1 MYHFKINRKR
11 RLIATIAISGGFFIA
26 ELVVGYRTKSLA
38 LIADAFHYENPSAY
52 IPTLWLE
59 SRPDLEDPILI
70 LIMGCIGLGLNMIV
84 LSFLHDTEPHLH
96 EHTQETRHHDE
107 DHTHTG
113 DLNMLGVLLHVLT
126 DALNNLSV
134 IIAALIIWKS
144 PSDNRF
150 YADPAI
156 GIFIALTITLS
167 AVPLC
172 RRAGQI
178 LMESA
183 PAGLDVEFVRGE
195 MLKVPGV
202 QEVSNVFV
210 WQLDQTT
217 SLATA
222 HITITENSVR
232 SFAST
237 ADAIGLTLLP
247 YGIRSVAL
255 QPATTQRRPHHEAQE
270 GIKVS

>member
-1 MYHFKINRKR
+1 
-11 RLIATIAISGGFFIA
+11 
-26 ELVVGYRTKSLA
+26 
-38 LIADAFHYENPSAY
+38 
-52 IPTLWLE
+52 
-59 SRPDLEDPILI
+59 
-70 LIMGCIGLGLNMIV
+70 
-84 LSFLHDTEPHLH
+84 
-96 EHTQETRHHDE
+96 
-107 DHTHTG
+107 
-113 DLNMLGVLLHVLT
+113 MLGVLLHVLT

-195 MLKVPGV
+195 MLKVRTNSFDRIPGT
-202 QEVSNVFV
+202 F
-210 WQLDQTT
+210 
-217 SLATA
+217 
-222 HITITENSVR
+222 TILWR
-232 SFAST
+232 SK
-237 ADAIGLTLLP
+237 
-247 YGIRSVAL
+247 
-255 QPATTQRRPHHEAQE
+255 E
-270 GIKVS
+270 GGKSGKD